1 MVFFYKSKICSGFV
15 GVYFVNSYFR
25 FMRRVLITVSILL
38 ACSLNAQRSDSLR
51 LRKGLTH
58 AVLSSYAVGSLVA
71 LNQVWYAPYST
82 EEFHLFN
89 DSKQWM
95 QMDKFG
101 HAFTGYLITNELNR
115 LHYWAAAKRQPWV
128 GAVYAMSYLS
138 TLEIMDGFSSGW
150 GFSGADMLVNGLG
163 VGLAFSQDFF
173 FKRQI
178 IIPKFS
184 FSRTSYAAV
193 RPEILGSTCTEQLLK
208 DYNGQTYWVSLPVA
222 TFLKLPRRFHWICI
236 SLGYGCDAKL
246 VGSQDTWNGFN
257 ARRQVYLSLDIDCA
271 NLAPKHPKLNKV
283 LTHLNWIKVP
293 FPSLEFSTDKTR
305 FHWISF

>member
-1 MVFFYKSKICSGFV
+1 
-15 GVYFVNSYFR
+15 
-25 FMRRVLITVSILL
+25 MRRVLITVSILL
-38 ACSLNAQRSDSLR
+38 ACSLNAQRSDSLG
-51 LRKGLTH
+51 LRKGLMH
-58 AVLSSYAVGSLVA
+58 AGLSSAAVGSLVT
-71 LNQVWYAPYST
+71 LNQVWYATYAT
-82 EEFHLFN
+82 ETFHFFN
-89 DSKQWM
+89 DADQWM

-115 LHYWAAAKRQPWV
+115 LHYWAAGDRQPWV

-150 GFSGADMLVNGLG
+150 GFSGADMLANGLG

-184 FSRTSYAAV
+184 FSRTSFASV
-193 RPEILGSTCTEQLLK
+193 RPEILGSTYMEQLLK

-222 TFLKLPRRFHWICI
+222 NFLKLPKRFHWICI

-257 ARRQVYLSLDIDCA
+257 ARRQVYLSFDIDCSS
-271 NLAPKHPKLNKV
+271 LAPRHPKLNNV

-293 FPSLEFSTDKTR
+293 FPSLEFSTDKAR

>member
-38 ACSLNAQRSDSLR
+38 ACSLNAQRLDSLR

-58 AVLSSYAVGSLVA
+58 AGLSSAAVGSLVA
-71 LNQVWYAPYST
+71 LNQVWYAPYAT
-82 EEFHLFN
+82 ETFHFFN
-89 DSKQWM
+89 DAEQWM

-115 LHYWAAAKRQPWV
+115 LHYWAAGKRHPWV

-138 TLEIMDGFSSGW
+138 TLEILDGFSSGW
-150 GFSGADMLVNGLG
+150 GFSGADMLANGLG

-193 RPEILGSTCTEQLLK
+193 RSEILGSTYTEQLLK

-222 TFLKLPRRFHWICI
+222 SFLKLPKRFHWICI

-271 NLAPKHPKLNKV
+271 NLVPKHPKLNKV

>member
-1 MVFFYKSKICSGFV
+1 
-15 GVYFVNSYFR
+15 
-25 FMRRVLITVSILL
+25 MRRVLITVSILL

-58 AVLSSYAVGSLVA
+58 AVLSSSAVGSLVA

-115 LHYWAAAKRQPWV
+115 LHYWAAGKRQPWV

-150 GFSGADMLVNGLG
+150 GFSGADMLANGLG

-193 RPEILGSTCTEQLLK
+193 RPEILGSTYTEQLLK

-222 TFLKLPRRFHWICI
+222 TFLKLPKRFHWICI

-246 VGSQDTWNGFN
+246 VGSQDTWNGYN

>member
-1 MVFFYKSKICSGFV
+1 
-15 GVYFVNSYFR
+15 
-25 FMRRVLITVSILL
+25 MRRVLITVSIFL
-38 ACSLNAQRSDSLR
+38 AWSVNAQGKDSLFV
-51 LRKGLTH
+51 RKGLTH
-58 AVLSSYAVGSLVA
+58 AVLGSSAVGSLVA

-95 QMDKFG
+95 QMDKLG
-101 HAFTGYLITNELNR
+101 HTFTGYLITNELNR
-115 LHYWAAAKRQPWV
+115 VHSWAAGKRQPWV

-138 TLEIMDGFSSGW
+138 ALELMDGFSSGW
-150 GFSGADMLVNGLG
+150 GFSGADMLANGLG

-193 RPEILGSTCTEQLLK
+193 RPEILGSTYTEQLLK

-222 TFLKLPRRFHWICI
+222 TVLKLPKRFHWICI

-257 ARRQVYLSLDIDCA
+257 ARRQVYLSLDIDCSS
-271 NLAPKHPKLNKV
+271 LAPRHPKLNKV

-293 FPSLEFSTDKTR
+293 FPTLEFSSDKTR

>member
-1 MVFFYKSKICSGFV
+1 
-15 GVYFVNSYFR
+15 
-25 FMRRVLITVSILL
+25 MRRVLITVSILL

-58 AVLSSYAVGSLVA
+58 AVLSSSTVGSLVA

-115 LHYWAAAKRQPWV
+115 LHYWAAGKRQSWV

-150 GFSGADMLVNGLG
+150 GFSGADMLANGLG

-184 FSRTSYAAV
+184 FSRTSYALV
-193 RPEILGSTCTEQLLK
+193 RPEILGSSYTEQLLK

-222 TFLKLPRRFHWICI
+222 TFLKLPKRFHWICI

-271 NLAPKHPKLNKV
+271 YLAPKHPKLNKV

>member
-1 MVFFYKSKICSGFV
+1 
-15 GVYFVNSYFR
+15 
-25 FMRRVLITVSILL
+25 MRRVLITVSILL

-58 AVLSSYAVGSLVA
+58 AVLSSSAVGSLVA

-101 HAFTGYLITNELNR
+101 HAFTGYLISNELNR
-115 LHYWAAAKRQPWV
+115 LHYWAAGKRQPWV

-150 GFSGADMLVNGLG
+150 GFSGADMLANGLG
-163 VGLAFSQDFF
+163 VSLAFSQDFF

-193 RPEILGSTCTEQLLK
+193 RPEILGSTYTEQLLK

-222 TFLKLPRRFHWICI
+222 TFLKLPKRFHWICI